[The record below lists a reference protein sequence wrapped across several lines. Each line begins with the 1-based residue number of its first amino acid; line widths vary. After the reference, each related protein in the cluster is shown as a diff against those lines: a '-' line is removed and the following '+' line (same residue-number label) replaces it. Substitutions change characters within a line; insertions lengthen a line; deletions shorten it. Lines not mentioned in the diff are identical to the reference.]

1 MVFVL
6 TQENPSS
13 QRFYFKANRRPHVS
27 LKNGSMDFKIALR
40 LKDRYVFKAIM
51 LKQIEWGVQNGRFT
65 KNGFFTSDYF
75 IFLKIWF
82 VYKNLV

>member
-1 MVFVL
+1 
-6 TQENPSS
+6 
-13 QRFYFKANRRPHVS
+13 
-27 LKNGSMDFKIALR
+27 MDFKIALR
-40 LKDRYVFKAIM
+40 LKDRYVFKANM
-51 LKQIEWGVQNGRFT
+51 LKQIERGVQNGRFT